1 LDLLLLLKEGVRPV
15 SPKKLPIPIPQVVAN
30 VAAVTGDRCPP
41 RLIDKIE
48 VLRRVPFTYP
58 IIWRWM
64 REGTFPPSRDT
75 GGKTTWVEEE
85 INQWIMSRPVKT
97 LKGDDEKIGAVGSEP

>member
-1 LDLLLLLKEGVRPV
+1 M

-64 REGTFPPSRDT
+64 REGTFPVLAIPAARQP
-75 GGKTTWVEEE
+75 GGRKKL
-85 INQWIMSRPVKT
+85 IS
-97 LKGDDEKIGAVGSEP
+97 GS